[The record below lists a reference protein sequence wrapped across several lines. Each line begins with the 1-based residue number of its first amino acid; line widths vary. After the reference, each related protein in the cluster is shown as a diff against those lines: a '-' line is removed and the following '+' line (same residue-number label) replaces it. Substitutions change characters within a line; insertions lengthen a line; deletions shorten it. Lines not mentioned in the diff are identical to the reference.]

1 MQRISALLEKSKAG
15 IVFGEEV
22 KKKIEKEITEMHET
36 SSMDRLCRFLKI
48 LDELSVTQD
57 YRILNAGKYYL
68 QTQVEDNERINLIFN
83 YVKDHFKEAITLEE
97 VADLANMKVPSFAG
111 ILKNYQ

>member
-1 MQRISALLEKSKAG
+1 MKRPQWTDCADSE
-15 IVFGEEV
+15 
-22 KKKIEKEITEMHET
+22 
-36 SSMDRLCRFLKI
+36 I

-97 VADLANMKVPSFAG
+97 MADLANMKVPSFVAT
-111 ILKNYQ
+111 LKNYQ